1 MKAPLALVFA
11 AAVFAAPAL
20 ADCPYPAAPTSIPD
34 GRTATLEEMVAG
46 QKAVKAYDLAVKNYV
61 SCIDAELDAAI
72 VKAGDSLKPQQKKDM
87 QNVEAQK
94 HNAAIDQEQAIAD
107 RFNEQ
112 VKAYKARTAEAK

>member
-11 AAVFAAPAL
+11 VAVFAAPAF
-20 ADCPYPAAPTSIPD
+20 ADCPYPAAPTNIPD

-72 VKAGDSLKPQQKKDM
+72 VKASDSLKPQQKKDM